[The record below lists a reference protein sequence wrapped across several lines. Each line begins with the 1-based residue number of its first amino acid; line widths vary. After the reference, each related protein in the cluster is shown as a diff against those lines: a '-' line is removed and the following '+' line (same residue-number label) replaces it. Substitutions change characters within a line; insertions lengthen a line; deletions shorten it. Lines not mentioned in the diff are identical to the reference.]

1 MPDDPIANVQRYHEE
16 PTAGPRDVNRAG
28 ALIQRR
34 LIAGACGT
42 VVLACTVLLAGWAVG
57 NPVFGV
63 LFPDYE
69 NVKPNT
75 AVAFIVSALSLWL
88 LAPRPPNPRR
98 RFFGI
103 SLGWFV
109 TAIGTATLCQYA
121 VGQDFGIDTLLFGAT
136 PRHLDDHYPARMSI
150 ESAFNFAFIGLAL
163 AALDRPAIRGIFLAE
178 QLTLLPFLV
187 SILAIIGYLYGQQS
201 LYKIGPYTALALP
214 SSLLFV
220 ILASGILI
228 SRVNRGLM
236 ATLMSRAA
244 GGVILR
250 RILPVAV
257 GTPILIGW
265 LRLRGQEVG
274 LYDLGSGLAV
284 FAASTTLLC
293 TIFLWRL
300 ASSLNSADS
309 QRTRS
314 ETRVRR
320 LLWEAE
326 DREQALRDKQ
336 AQLLQ
341 AAKLASIGELATG
354 IAHEVNNPLNNIGLL
369 TSNAL
374 DYLRL
379 GKPPERI
386 VPPLQAVVKEVQ
398 RAAGIVAGVRS
409 FGRRMPC
416 DFKPVNLND
425 AVRNALALISQRLAL
440 QHTEVQLNF
449 PTDPILIHGNHS
461 QLEQVFLNLFINAN
475 DAMEQVAERV
485 LSISADLSSSAVVI
499 IVRDTGSGIPD
510 DILERIFDPF
520 FTTKPVGQGTGLGL
534 SISYGIIKDHQ
545 GDIRVHQEPEGG
557 ASFLISL
564 PLHVEHPPS
573 MSGSDQAIFVSESS
587 RSNQRTGPP
596 RDERQVLSPFI
607 DPL

>member
-1 MPDDPIANVQRYHEE
+1 MPLDKTSGSIPYYSV
-16 PTAGPRDVNRAG
+16 
-28 ALIQRR
+28 RR
-34 LIAGACGT
+34 LDISTTTIRHGC
-42 VVLACTVLLAGWAVG
+42 LL
-57 NPVFGV
+57 
-63 LFPDYE
+63 
-69 NVKPNT
+69 K
-75 AVAFIVSALSLWL
+75 
-88 LAPRPPNPRR
+88 APLILP
-98 RFFGI
+98 
-103 SLGWFV
+103 
-109 TAIGTATLCQYA
+109 C
-121 VGQDFGIDTLLFGAT
+121 
-136 PRHLDDHYPARMSI
+136 
-150 ESAFNFAFIGLAL
+150 IGLAL

-379 GKPPERI
+379 GKPPEVI